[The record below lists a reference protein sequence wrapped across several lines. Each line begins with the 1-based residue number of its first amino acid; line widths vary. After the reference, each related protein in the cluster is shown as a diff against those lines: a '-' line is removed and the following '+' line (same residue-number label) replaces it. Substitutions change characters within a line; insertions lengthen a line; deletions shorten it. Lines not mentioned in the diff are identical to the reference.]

1 MRRDVG
7 LAVVTLALVA
17 CSPLADV
24 VAYSN
29 GTSEPPSDPSPQAP
43 TATPSPGP
51 SPTVPGP
58 GLIACQTT
66 KPWLA
71 IRTLDGRIALV
82 ADRGTPA
89 RPISLLPECTF
100 AGGGPIAP
108 NVNGTIWA
116 TYGGKVYD
124 VDPSGTCKALP
135 LALDATAMA
144 FVVDPRS
151 GVELFYAIVSG
162 VLVVIDPASMART
175 PIGKVAVPEPMG
187 GLLGTIDG
195 RLFAVTGRPKPV
207 LYELHLGDATS
218 GGGSSIG
225 LTQPV
230 DEAVLGMG
238 ALPAGPAIVT
248 ESAVL
253 WADPKLSST
262 DRVPHGLTNVV
273 AAGASPCASLAL

>member
-7 LAVVTLALVA
+7 VAAVALALVA

-71 IRTLDGRIALV
+71 LRTLDGRIALV

-135 LALDATAMA
+135 LALDATARG
-144 FVVDPRS
+144 RS
-151 GVELFYAIVSG
+151 VGC
-162 VLVVIDPASMART
+162 M
-175 PIGKVAVPEPMG
+175 
-187 GLLGTIDG
+187 
-195 RLFAVTGRPKPV
+195 RLS
-207 LYELHLGDATS
+207 D
-218 GGGSSIG
+218 
-225 LTQPV
+225 
-230 DEAVLGMG
+230 
-238 ALPAGPAIVT
+238 LP
-248 ESAVL
+248 
-253 WADPKLSST
+253 
-262 DRVPHGLTNVV
+262 
-273 AAGASPCASLAL
+273 